1 MCAGTLRIAVRR
13 QPAPATPRRPHVLPN
28 SGTSARRLAALR
40 TYHGDVPELPEVE
53 ITARRLDDALRGATI
68 ESTLAPGINALK
80 TFDPPLHALDG
91 RAIAGVRR
99 RGKHLVVDVEGDL
112 ALLTHLM
119 SAGRLQLFD
128 RRASLRDR
136 TSRLL
141 VRIDDGRE
149 LRLREFGTKQAAWVK
164 VLATGDV
171 EADEAIATLGPDAW
185 PDPPPLRE
193 LLAEH
198 GARPLHALLRDQRV
212 IAGIGRSWVDEIL
225 WTARLSPFKR
235 GDDLDDDEADA
246 LREAAIE
253 RLGGALNHYEE
264 VVRLPIPDKL
274 PMPLKVHRRHGE
286 PCPRCGTTLEA
297 VHYEDYVM
305 SYCPAEQTGGRVL
318 KDRRLSR
325 LLK

>member
-1 MCAGTLRIAVRR
+1 
-13 QPAPATPRRPHVLPN
+13 
-28 SGTSARRLAALR
+28 
-40 TYHGDVPELPEVE
+40 VPELPEVE
-53 ITARRLDDALRGATI
+53 ITARRLDEALRGAEI
-68 ESTLAPGINALK
+68 ESTLARGINALK

-91 RAIAGVRR
+91 RSVAGVRR

-112 ALLTHLM
+112 AVLLHLM

-128 RRASLRDR
+128 ARASLRDR

-141 VRIDDGRE
+141 IRLADGRE
-149 LRLREFGTKQAAWVK
+149 LRLREFGTKQAAWAK
-164 VLATGDV
+164 VLRSGEV
-171 EADEAIATLGPDAW
+171 EADEALATLGPDAW
-185 PDPPPLRE
+185 PDPPPLRD

-198 GARPLHALLRDQRV
+198 GARPLHAVLRDQRV
-212 IAGIGRSWVDEIL
+212 LAGIGRSWVDEIL
-225 WTARLSPFKR
+225 WTAELSPFKR
-235 GDDLDDDEADA
+235 GDDLDEAEA
-246 LREAAIE
+246 ETLRAATIS
-253 RLGGALNHYEE
+253 RLGAALDHYED

-274 PMPLKVHRRHGE
+274 PLPLEVHRHQGE

-305 SYCPAEQTGGRVL
+305 SYCPSEQTGGRVL

>member
-1 MCAGTLRIAVRR
+1 
-13 QPAPATPRRPHVLPN
+13 
-28 SGTSARRLAALR
+28 
-40 TYHGDVPELPEVE
+40 VPELPEVE

-80 TFDPPLHALDG
+80 TFDPPLQALDG

-99 RGKHLVVDVEGDL
+99 RGKHLVVDVDGDL
-112 ALLTHLM
+112 ALLAHLM

-128 RRASLRDR
+128 KRASLRDR

-141 VRIDDGRE
+141 VRIEGGRE

-164 VLATGDV
+164 VLHAGEV
-171 EADEAIATLGPDAW
+171 EADDAIATLGPDAW
-185 PDPPPLRE
+185 PDAPPLRE

-235 GDDLDDDEADA
+235 GDDLDEDEAEA
-246 LREAAIE
+246 LREATVD
-253 RLGGALNHYEE
+253 RLGGALDHYEQ

-274 PMPLKVHRRHGE
+274 PMPLQVHRRHGE

-305 SYCPAEQTGGRVL
+305 SYCPAEQTGGRIL